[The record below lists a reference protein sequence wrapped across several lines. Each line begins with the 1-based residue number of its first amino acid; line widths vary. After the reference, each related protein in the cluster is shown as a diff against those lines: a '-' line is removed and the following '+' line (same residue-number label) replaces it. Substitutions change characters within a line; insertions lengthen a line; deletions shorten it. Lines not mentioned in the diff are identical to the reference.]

1 MRTILLDLGPM
12 AHLSGN
18 GPLKGAELSDI
29 DSLISPAGNGIVVED
44 GIITKIDQSKVLEEE
59 YGSENVHHAKAN
71 DYENKI
77 YSLQG
82 RAIIPGLVDAHTHL
96 LWAGDRSRE
105 VSWRQQG
112 HSYSD
117 IASMGGGI
125 VSTVEATRKSS
136 RVELVEL
143 GYKRL
148 RGAFRNGST
157 HLEIKSGYGLS
168 TESELKII
176 AAGDD
181 LSKMQHL
188 PSIDQTW
195 LGAHATPE
203 GTTREGYVEEI
214 LSEQLPAVLEQGIAR
229 SADVFCEPGWFTVEE
244 SEDILKQSKK
254 GGLDLRI
261 HIDEFTDGGGGDL
274 AADLKVTSADHSHH
288 TSNNARMRMEEAGV
302 NCGFLPG
309 TPYTMGEQ
317 WPDFNNITEQQF
329 TWSVA
334 TDFNPNCRILSLP
347 FIASILVQRCAV
359 SPLAALIACSR
370 NPAQTTPH
378 PSGANHGV
386 IEQGAVANL
395 NIVDGPWWQA
405 WCQQPGDSPFHATML
420 EGELIFH

>member
-12 AHLSGN
+12 AHLSGK
-18 GPLKGAELSDI
+18 GSLKGSDISDI
-29 DSLISPAGNGIVVED
+29 DLLTRSAGAGIVVEN
-44 GIITKIDQSKVLEEE
+44 GIITRIDESKVIEEE
-59 YGSENVHHAKAN
+59 FGRENIHQSNTTNH
-71 DYENKI
+71 ENKI

-82 RAIIPGLVDAHTHL
+82 RAIIHGLVDSHTHL
-96 LWAGDRSRE
+96 LWSGDRSRE

-125 VSTVEATRKSS
+125 VSTVEATRQSS
-136 RVELVEL
+136 QTELVEL

-148 RGAFRNGST
+148 RSSFRNGST

-168 TESELKII
+168 TDSELKLL
-176 AAGDD
+176 AAGQE
-181 LSKMQHL
+181 LSKIQHL

-195 LGAHATPE
+195 LGAHAVPK
-203 GTTREGYVEEI
+203 GNTREEYVEEI
-214 LSEQLPAVLEQGIAR
+214 LSEQLPAVLDQGIAR

-244 SEDILKQSKK
+244 SEDILKQSKE

-261 HIDEFTDGGGGDL
+261 HIDEFVDGGGGEL
-274 AADLKVTSADHSHH
+274 AADLKVTSADHCHY
-288 TSNNARMRMEEAGV
+288 TNDDARIRMEEAGV

-309 TPYTMGEQ
+309 TPYSMGEQ
-317 WPDFNNITEQQF
+317 WPDFNNITEQQL

-334 TDFNPNCRILSLP
+334 TDFNPNCRTLSLP

-359 SPLAALIACSR
+359 SPLAALVACSR

-378 PSGANHGV
+378 PKGVNHGI
-386 IEQGAVANL
+386 IEEGAVANL

>member
-12 AHLSGN
+12 AHLSGK
-18 GPLKGAELSDI
+18 GSLKGRGISDI
-29 DSLISPAGNGIVVED
+29 DALTSPAGNGIVVEN
-44 GIITKIDQSKVLEEE
+44 GIITRIDDSKVLEEE
-59 YGSENVHHAKAN
+59 FGRENIHQSKSSLQ
-71 DYENKI
+71 ENKI

-82 RAIIPGLVDAHTHL
+82 KAIIPGLVDAHTHL

-125 VSTVEATRKSS
+125 VSTVDATRNSS
-136 RVELVEL
+136 QSELVEL

-168 TESELKII
+168 TEAELKLLL
-176 AAGDD
+176 AGQD
-181 LSKMQHL
+181 LSKMDHL

-195 LGAHATPE
+195 LGAHATPK
-203 GTTREGYVEEI
+203 GNTRQNYVEEI
-214 LSEQLPAVLEQGIAR
+214 LSDQLPSVIDQGIAR

-244 SEDILKQSKK
+244 SEDILKQSKQ

-274 AADLKVTSADHSHH
+274 AADLKVTTADHAHY
-288 TSNNARMRMEEAGV
+288 TSSDARMRMQDAGV

-309 TPYTMGEQ
+309 TPYAMGEQ
-317 WPDFNNITEQQF
+317 WPDFNNITEQEF

-334 TDFNPNCRILSLP
+334 TDFNPNCRTLSLP

-359 SPLAALIACSR
+359 SPLAALVACSR

-378 PSGANHGV
+378 PSGAPHGI
-386 IEQGAVANL
+386 IEEGAVANL
-395 NIVDGPWWQA
+395 NIIDGPWWQA